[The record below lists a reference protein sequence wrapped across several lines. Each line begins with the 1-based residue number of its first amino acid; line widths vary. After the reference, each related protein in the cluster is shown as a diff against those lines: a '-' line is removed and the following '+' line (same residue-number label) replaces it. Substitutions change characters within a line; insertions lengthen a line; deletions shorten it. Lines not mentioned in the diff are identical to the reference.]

1 MAAPEIGTEGT
12 TIMRTV
18 LLATV
23 AILSASTAH
32 ADGYHK
38 ANGFEQTKAYCE
50 LMANQLQPGGG
61 FVFGPPGFV
70 AGSLLGSAIRS
81 QITHAQ
87 NYDNCMVL
95 KG

>member
-1 MAAPEIGTEGT
+1 MK
-12 TIMRTV
+12 TV
-18 LLATV
+18 LIAAALVVGVTA
-23 AILSASTAH
+23 AH

-38 ANGFEQTKAYCE
+38 ASGFEQTKAYCE

-61 FVFGPPGFV
+61 FVMGSPAFV
-70 AGSLLGSAIRS
+70 GGAMIGSAIRS

-95 KG
+95 KGYAKNQ

>member
-1 MAAPEIGTEGT
+1 MKIL
-12 TIMRTV
+12 
-18 LLATV
+18 LLAAALVV
-23 AILSASTAH
+23 AATAAR

-95 KG
+95 RGYARNQ